1 MSLIL
6 LFTLCCLACSAVND
20 LVFKFFA
27 RKERSRGMFVLFVG
41 VFSSLFLLFLPD
53 KFGGDW
59 QLTLFWGVI
68 GGIFSAIGNILL
80 IESMSSL
87 SAGMCSTIY
96 RLNLALVVPFSVLIF
111 GEELHWEQYLG
122 VAFALAAILAFLPG
136 STGPAKEKSTDKKAV
151 LLPLMTIIIAA
162 VFRAGLGLSYKYGF
176 DQGASPNGVSLLTML
191 VWILSGPIY
200 YAWRERGKYQ
210 LDFKTVKYGAFSGA
224 LVAGIIFFM
233 AQALKFKDAN
243 ASVVLPIAQMSFL
256 ATFVLSAIFLKEK
269 VTLWKIIA
277 LLCGVAALLLLA

>member
-6 LFTLCCLACSAVND
+6 IFTLCCLACSAVND

-27 RKERSRGMFVLFVG
+27 RKERSRGMFVMYVG
-41 VFSSLFLLFLPD
+41 IISTLLLLFLPD
-53 KFGGDW
+53 KMGDNWRITLLCGVLGG
-59 QLTLFWGVI
+59 LV
-68 GGIFSAIGNILL
+68 SAAGNILL
-80 IESMSSL
+80 LESMSSL
-87 SAGMCSTIY
+87 SAGICSTVY

-111 GEELHWEQYLG
+111 GEELGVKQYLG

-136 STGPAKEKSTDKKAV
+136 STGSGAKGTEKKAAV
-151 LLPLMTIIIAA
+151 LPWVMIITAA
-162 VFRAGLGLSYKYGF
+162 VFRAGLGLFCKYGF
-176 DQGASPNGVSLLTML
+176 TQGASPNGVSLLTVSLWIVSGL
-191 VWILSGPIY
+191 VYGV
-200 YAWRERGKYQ
+200 WRERG
-210 LDFKTVKYGAFSGA
+210 FKWFDTKMIRYGILSGF

-243 ASVVLPIAQMSFL
+243 ASVVLPVAQMSFL

-269 VTLWKIIA
+269 VTLWKICA

>member
-6 LFTLCCLACSAVND
+6 IFTLCCLACSAVND

-27 RKERSRGMFVLFVG
+27 RKERSRGMFVMYVG
-41 VFSSLFLLFLPD
+41 IISTLLLLFLPD
-53 KFGGDW
+53 KMGDNW
-59 QLTLFWGVI
+59 RITLLCGVI
-68 GGIFSAIGNILL
+68 GGLVSAAGNILL

-87 SAGMCSTIY
+87 SAGICSTVY

-111 GEELHWEQYLG
+111 GEELGVKQYLG

-136 STGPAKEKSTDKKAV
+136 STGSGAKGTEKKAAV
-151 LLPLMTIIIAA
+151 LPWVMIITAA
-162 VFRAGLGLSYKYGF
+162 VFRAGLGLFYKYGF
-176 DQGASPNGVSLLTML
+176 TQGASPNGVSLLTVSLWIVSGL
-191 VWILSGPIY
+191 VYGV
-200 YAWRERGKYQ
+200 WRERG
-210 LDFKTVKYGAFSGA
+210 FKWFDTKMIRYGILSGF

-243 ASVVLPIAQMSFL
+243 ASVVLPVAQMSFL

-269 VTLWKIIA
+269 VTLWKICA